1 MGIVLGI
8 VADIALASIAAA
20 EEAAAAAAAAAAGA
34 EAAAAGAEAVV
45 ASEVAAEAVTDT
57 IAEATGAAAGDTTV
71 DAAADA
77 GLEAGVET
85 AGEVFSPVAKLCKI
99 IKEFSVIDAVFKVA
113 KEIFESLSDPESH
126 DKMNRLGHSLRVLT
140 KLISKLEELGRW
152 LEDHK
157 EDKVKLDGIDVPLE
171 SGILSTSLKPLFVV
185 SY

>member
-8 VADIALASIAAA
+8 VGDIALASIAAA
-20 EEAAAAAAAAAAGA
+20 GEAAAAAGA
-34 EAAAAGAEAVV
+34 EAAAAGAEAMV
-45 ASEVAAEAVTDT
+45 ASEVAAEAATDT

-71 DAAADA
+71 DAAAAADA
-77 GLEAGVET
+77 AADVGVET
-85 AGEVFSPVAKLCKI
+85 AGEVFSSVAKLCKL
-99 IKEFSVIDAVFKVA
+99 IKEFSAIDAVFKVA